1 MKRLGEWAENF
12 PEATRKEMSMA
23 AMTAV
28 VTAFNHTADGVE
40 IPEDMDPNTIKLLK
54 LSVAGGLG
62 VLDYPTMYRQIS
74 EMGYSMQNMGG
85 GAGNQGGNGQQP

>member
-12 PEATRKEMSMA
+12 PEDVRKEMSMK

-28 VTAFNHTADGVE
+28 VTAFNHTADGVVL
-40 IPEDMDPNTIKLLK
+40 PDDMDPNTIDLLK

-62 VLDYPTMYRQIS
+62 VLDYPTMYRKIS

-85 GAGNQGGNGQQP
+85 GAGN